1 LSKPIIG
8 RRLLSALIVEKRQ
21 ELVRFLKFCVVG
33 VIGTA
38 IDFGVFN
45 LMHNVLHVHQVLS
58 NTLSVSAAIVNN
70 YLWSR
75 YWVYPE
81 TKDRQGG
88 RKFAQFVVVSVI
100 AWALNTSIL
109 WSTDRWL
116 LGSEGLLAGLVAPVA
131 AAAGMEHGVFSSNGA
146 KVIATGIV
154 LFWNFFANRLWTFR
168 DVDEVQPVAQ
178 SVEGDV
184 LTEGG
189 ISTDA
194 VHTPDGVYPR

>member
-1 LSKPIIG
+1 MSKLSAG
-8 RRLLSALIVEKRQ
+8 RRLLSALIAEKRQ

-45 LMHNVLHVHQVLS
+45 LLHNFLHVHQVLS

-88 RKFAQFVVVSVI
+88 KKFAQFVVVSVI

-116 LGSEGLLAGLVAPVA
+116 LGSEGLLAGLIAPLA

-168 DVDEVQPVAQ
+168 DVDQVQPVSRSA
-178 SVEGDV
+178 E
-184 LTEGG
+184 TG
-189 ISTDA
+189 IST
-194 VHTPDGVYPR
+194 DGVYPR